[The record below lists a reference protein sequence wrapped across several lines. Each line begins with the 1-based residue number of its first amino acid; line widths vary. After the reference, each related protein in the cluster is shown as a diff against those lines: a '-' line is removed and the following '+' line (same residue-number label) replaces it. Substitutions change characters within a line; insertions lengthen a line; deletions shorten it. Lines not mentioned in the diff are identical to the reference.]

1 MPVVEPRHVLS
12 GIQVREAMRRHFLRL
27 PAAASIAAGIARLL
41 KFKANALVAEDD
53 GEAPAGVVSKTDL
66 IGAYYAGL
74 QTATPLATV
83 MNAPP
88 LTCFPDD
95 PLESALDLM
104 GERRV
109 HRLYV
114 VGADPG
120 RFMGVVSYTDV
131 VALLYRYCRACARST
146 TRTPASAD
154 GGPPERLSVKD
165 VMTAAVVS
173 LGADAPLARVVE
185 ELSAYRF
192 GAVLITAGDGAPA
205 GVVSKT
211 DLIRAYRQGVPL
223 EADARSVM
231 TAPVAVWDQDAPLY
245 QALQYMFLKD
255 VQRLF
260 VHAGRA
266 DRIAGV
272 LSLSD
277 AARIRS
283 GTCKACTLSRFVRDE

>member
-1 MPVVEPRHVLS
+1 MPVVKPRHVLS

-27 PAAASIAAGIARLL
+27 PAAASIAAGIAQLL
-41 KFKANALVAEDD
+41 KFKANALVADDD

-74 QTATPLATV
+74 PTSTPLATV

-114 VGADPG
+114 VGAEPG
-120 RFMGVVSYTDV
+120 RLMGVVSYTDV

-146 TRTPASAD
+146 TRKPAPED
-154 GGPPERLSVKD
+154 GIPPERLSVKD

-192 GAVLITAGDGAPA
+192 GALLITADDGAPA

-211 DLIRAYRQGVPL
+211 DLIRAYRRGVPL

-260 VHAGRA
+260 VHGGRA